1 MPNEK
6 AIIRGFKNFV
16 NQGYQGDIND
26 YKELLNTNSSALEKT
41 YEYFVSQGYEGSEE
55 DLSDLFGLK
64 KKDESQPIV
73 EEEVMES
80 VTEEGTEPPGSSDAS
95 SQKPK
100 TSAADFVA
108 PEPEFEYESAPP
120 QYTETEEFKD
130 YQKTQPEQGSIF
142 TEDFGVYEKDSEEG
156 KAIIKKRKEKAA
168 EEKKIFDDLQ
178 KRIGF
183 ETLNMGVDEAV
194 DYLNKNFSEEF
205 GVTFSP
211 DRTWTGME
219 SQIKVEIPET
229 GKSMSIPL
237 QYAAPDVSL
246 PGTPNYLKLTSSLNP
261 MMFDEGE
268 QQKYLDNLTNFLLKE
283 KLTPDQKEAIQNMY
297 IADDYILKFMGA
309 YNKKPYLKQGQ
320 ELYDA
325 VENVLAKYPTLLG
338 EDNEIFKYVSK
349 NLERDLF
356 KYKYEVKE
364 FNEEEKALQDKV
376 EEVSEK
382 FNTGKMS
389 PEDYQ
394 EQLVKLKTQYD
405 IIEETRK
412 QIKNQGLAFEK
423 TDNILRKTKY
433 EIAKNKFNREKDLG
447 SGPGYLYNKAL
458 DALEA
463 ALMTK
468 SISQTVIENL
478 AGPQSNFFTEGL
490 RQILLGSKS
499 DDYYEGKPAEATEEE
514 WADFKAKEFSKEIM
528 PGIRGFFKEN
538 FGSGTTDAYE
548 KAEDR
553 NEMLLGLGSG
563 IESFGAFKN
572 LPASLVKGKNY
583 KKLLSFLGLAAH
595 SYGHLKEEMDN
606 NPNFRNIS
614 LDEQNTYA
622 GLYAMGIGALEN
634 LGWSFLMKGNP
645 FSKQVLEREI
655 MAVLDRLPKNAT
667 VGAMQR
673 AITSQINNS
682 FANGLFRIV
691 DGMIVEGTTES
702 LQQRYVDIEGKNL
715 INRIKGKPLFNV
727 PKPGSEE
734 AEKQI
739 AKATRLGTYAGGFF
753 SGARVFVDYATQ
765 GFQESNIFDDID
777 FESET
782 TEATSEN
789 TARVLQGL
797 SDSQEFRQANTLQLQ
812 SDLAQGKITQ
822 AEAKTMSDAFNKT
835 MGILNQI
842 PANIQNIAKA
852 YNLTLEKQ
860 NLEQSIKGKEPQ
872 LVIPEKNRIA
882 EINKELTQ
890 LPTIKP
896 TEDAISKQ
904 KTDAMVQGE
913 QAGVV
918 PTMVEGDTK
927 PIVTPGKKETE
938 TEIEEVIQEPKSEET
953 QIEEA
958 ALEDAA
964 NDLEY
969 IINNPDFMLQA
980 DNISQ
985 GDKEAMIQSATKVL
999 ESVQPE
1005 LEENASVIEDIKFT
1019 PIPVKFTENTELTDK
1034 VRKIKL
1040 SDIVGKKTNYVMADQ
1055 LVTKGDMLG
1064 GPLFGL
1070 SDANFG
1076 KAAWAST
1083 REAEA
1088 LKIIR
1093 GALDADFSTVY
1104 NMSPSAID
1112 SNQVVFNKLAEKI
1125 ETFDNSDEFFTAV
1138 TETAVGANKKALGK
1152 ASEESTT
1159 VTEFINSKAFKDGLT
1174 LKQKAAIFTK
1184 ILPSRNVDAG
1194 TKVKKLFQDKGVSM
1208 ESVREEMSEQFTQ
1221 DLPAGVLTTQFEV
1234 QDKQGNKLTR
1244 ERLQDIIKNDKS
1256 YQPAIKKMRAQA
1268 KTKTQKNQL
1277 KRQIENYVLTQEA
1290 IITREQQK
1298 ELGIPT
1304 HPNYPFY
1311 IRGTVT
1317 GLMGETAPMWN
1328 VSKESREV
1336 IDKKV
1341 DGLIEVAVPGKTDKK
1356 TGEVIPATTRPTTA
1370 KEALRADM
1378 RRAEMSSM
1386 KAKEI
1391 SDPQRL
1397 NYETFL
1403 VRLNKAIPSIQIA
1416 TAEELQELLDNVY
1429 AKGLSKKDQTIYGAV
1444 YNNKVYLNNDKANYN
1459 TPIHEFGHI
1468 WINVAETLYPEIYK
1482 RGIELI
1488 QEDNVYIDRIKKS
1501 EDYTRIIDK
1510 MREDGATEEE
1520 INKYIEKEALAT
1532 AIGDKGEAFVKASIA
1547 RRFLNWLND
1556 LFAAI
1561 KKLIGISKVTPEQL
1575 ADMTLD
1581 DFTQAVVVDLLSES
1595 QLFQEAEVNALSNEL
1610 QLMTSSP
1617 NLTIED
1623 IIQKGRD
1630 RGYSEE
1636 QITVLLKR
1644 KNFKAKEIKEA
1655 LESTVDKVVLDDLF
1669 SKIILPKAFMRV
1681 EGGIKEATKLYND
1694 TMQKLESFA
1703 IQGPRGG
1710 KGKAGVRTK
1719 TNFEIQEKAMELLKE
1734 NPIFKKQYDQT
1745 QQELLVDF
1753 QSALKERMQTRYTAK
1768 SVREEIAAVKQNL
1781 KEQAKQKKTLQQ
1793 KKIELRELIRKS
1805 LPTYKAKKI
1814 VKVKDIQPGDVV
1826 DSGGFRYK
1834 RLTEE
1839 EIQEGIKTRDPR
1851 FKEVFEVNIKEK
1863 VPFENLRDQSI
1874 KIFDVKTKQNIY
1886 PVTRKGSKIR
1896 ELSTYTQKEL
1906 DKLLKKVAEVD
1917 TKNFPA
1923 IVEEVLEEVE
1933 KKRQEIKTDIIKELK
1948 KQATTLSKTYKSRS
1962 GKRKGKKPID
1972 AASREV
1978 FQAMVPILNDVLT
1991 NNVEA
1996 LDELATEFADLNK
2009 IDEIVLK
2016 GEDMT
2021 IQEEKFLARYTAF
2034 NLLGQLNTQDLE
2046 QTERVYEEFKELEAE
2061 GRKQLIANIS
2071 IRASEQQKI
2080 KDRVTNQIKKTNPA
2094 LFDENGDI
2102 KNENEIRASLDEI
2115 ARAWREKKYPEAV
2128 KLFMKS
2134 FKDTSVNDYM
2144 TTGIKNWFRH
2154 LGTLSNSLDVV
2165 VEGKSAFTDNLYR
2178 PLNRAF
2184 EVNIIGQ
2191 ENANTKLNDLAKE
2204 VGIEKGYTGVKMLLH
2219 RKTSGQKSVY
2229 QTFKVKTIPKKSKK
2243 GTTYKIDLTKDN
2255 MARLYALSLNTVQ
2268 RNILEQQGIGK
2279 AEIEQMKKY
2288 IGPEV
2293 VEFVDKVVDFLSNEY
2308 YNEVNRV
2315 YSYINNINLTRIEN
2329 YFPTRS
2335 LTSNITDLGED
2346 FFKVF
2351 TAESSPFKV
2360 RSNVTEEIDLT
2371 GTDFIRALD
2380 NHILAVEKY
2389 KAYAVPVQ
2397 NINSFIKIPAV
2408 NELLIQ
2414 TRSKQLMNQ
2423 LLNAAINPYSMS
2435 DSVLPAP
2442 FVTRLQRFFVNYVLG
2457 GRIIQIP
2464 KQASSFINA
2473 FEEFNYYPDRY
2484 KAPGVAKGVV
2494 DMVMFAQRM
2503 AKFYLVGLPTDL
2515 VGTIVPG
2522 VKGPVRKAYDLS
2534 ATFRSRV
2541 RQGMSGEIFYLTS
2554 GRKTFKPAPQ
2564 RMDRNAVIKRGFRTA
2579 RGLFTTVGD
2588 ILGVAPY
2595 IITYE
2600 QNLKNGMT
2608 EAEALELFNNY
2619 NATQQ
2624 TRRDTEKTP
2633 LQLSNNPWVGFI
2645 TMFGS
2650 TIYLQINKVMSG
2662 MKNIMDS
2669 IGNKKRP
2676 RQKDVRS
2683 AYTNGALANALFV
2696 ALGGAGLLFGDNED
2710 REKFWE
2716 EIGKALLFQ
2725 SLLYRLPVVGS
2736 FAEEYDTHGRLI
2748 AMFKGEKYKPQWFKK
2763 GGAVNPING
2772 AYYQVKRDFK
2782 RFSTPLAF
2790 VKTIADVILQMK
2802 IDPLIAL
2809 WNMGIGEGTTEDSYD
2824 ALGTPYS
2831 GRPEEGKRKFKDKK
2845 KVKKKSKKDKDS
2857 GDDEGME
2864 FEEQEFIEEDI
2875 SPEFDDVEFEE
2886 EEFIE
2891 RE

>member
-1 MPNEK
+1 M
-6 AIIRGFKNFV
+6 
-16 NQGYQGDIND
+16 
-26 YKELLNTNSSALEKT
+26 
-41 YEYFVSQGYEGSEE
+41 
-55 DLSDLFGLK
+55 
-64 KKDESQPIV
+64 
-73 EEEVMES
+73 
-80 VTEEGTEPPGSSDAS
+80 
-95 SQKPK
+95 
-100 TSAADFVA
+100 
-108 PEPEFEYESAPP
+108 
-120 QYTETEEFKD
+120 
-130 YQKTQPEQGSIF
+130 
-142 TEDFGVYEKDSEEG
+142 
-156 KAIIKKRKEKAA
+156 
-168 EEKKIFDDLQ
+168 
-178 KRIGF
+178 
-183 ETLNMGVDEAV
+183 
-194 DYLNKNFSEEF
+194 
-205 GVTFSP
+205 
-211 DRTWTGME
+211 
-219 SQIKVEIPET
+219 
-229 GKSMSIPL
+229 
-237 QYAAPDVSL
+237 
-246 PGTPNYLKLTSSLNP
+246 
-261 MMFDEGE
+261 
-268 QQKYLDNLTNFLLKE
+268 
-283 KLTPDQKEAIQNMY
+283 
-297 IADDYILKFMGA
+297 
-309 YNKKPYLKQGQ
+309 
-320 ELYDA
+320 
-325 VENVLAKYPTLLG
+325 
-338 EDNEIFKYVSK
+338 
-349 NLERDLF
+349 
-356 KYKYEVKE
+356 
-364 FNEEEKALQDKV
+364 
-376 EEVSEK
+376 
-382 FNTGKMS
+382 
-389 PEDYQ
+389 
-394 EQLVKLKTQYD
+394 
-405 IIEETRK
+405 
-412 QIKNQGLAFEK
+412 
-423 TDNILRKTKY
+423 
-433 EIAKNKFNREKDLG
+433 
-447 SGPGYLYNKAL
+447 
-458 DALEA
+458 
-463 ALMTK
+463 
-468 SISQTVIENL
+468 
-478 AGPQSNFFTEGL
+478 
-490 RQILLGSKS
+490 
-499 DDYYEGKPAEATEEE
+499 
-514 WADFKAKEFSKEIM
+514 
-528 PGIRGFFKEN
+528 
-538 FGSGTTDAYE
+538 
-548 KAEDR
+548 
-553 NEMLLGLGSG
+553 
-563 IESFGAFKN
+563 
-572 LPASLVKGKNY
+572 
-583 KKLLSFLGLAAH
+583 
-595 SYGHLKEEMDN
+595 
-606 NPNFRNIS
+606 
-614 LDEQNTYA
+614 
-622 GLYAMGIGALEN
+622 
-634 LGWSFLMKGNP
+634 
-645 FSKQVLEREI
+645 
-655 MAVLDRLPKNAT
+655 
-667 VGAMQR
+667 
-673 AITSQINNS
+673 
-682 FANGLFRIV
+682 
-691 DGMIVEGTTES
+691 
-702 LQQRYVDIEGKNL
+702 
-715 INRIKGKPLFNV
+715 
-727 PKPGSEE
+727 
-734 AEKQI
+734 
-739 AKATRLGTYAGGFF
+739 
-753 SGARVFVDYATQ
+753 
-765 GFQESNIFDDID
+765 
-777 FESET
+777 
-782 TEATSEN
+782 
-789 TARVLQGL
+789 
-797 SDSQEFRQANTLQLQ
+797 
-812 SDLAQGKITQ
+812 
-822 AEAKTMSDAFNKT
+822 
-835 MGILNQI
+835 
-842 PANIQNIAKA
+842 
-852 YNLTLEKQ
+852 
-860 NLEQSIKGKEPQ
+860 
-872 LVIPEKNRIA
+872 
-882 EINKELTQ
+882 
-890 LPTIKP
+890 
-896 TEDAISKQ
+896 
-904 KTDAMVQGE
+904 
-913 QAGVV
+913 
-918 PTMVEGDTK
+918 
-927 PIVTPGKKETE
+927 
-938 TEIEEVIQEPKSEET
+938 
-953 QIEEA
+953 
-958 ALEDAA
+958 
-964 NDLEY
+964 
-969 IINNPDFMLQA
+969 
-980 DNISQ
+980 
-985 GDKEAMIQSATKVL
+985 
-999 ESVQPE
+999 
-1005 LEENASVIEDIKFT
+1005 
-1019 PIPVKFTENTELTDK
+1019 
-1034 VRKIKL
+1034 
-1040 SDIVGKKTNYVMADQ
+1040 
-1055 LVTKGDMLG
+1055 
-1064 GPLFGL
+1064 
-1070 SDANFG
+1070 
-1076 KAAWAST
+1076 
-1083 REAEA
+1083 
-1088 LKIIR
+1088 
-1093 GALDADFSTVY
+1093 
-1104 NMSPSAID
+1104 
-1112 SNQVVFNKLAEKI
+1112 
-1125 ETFDNSDEFFTAV
+1125 
-1138 TETAVGANKKALGK
+1138 
-1152 ASEESTT
+1152 
-1159 VTEFINSKAFKDGLT
+1159 
-1174 LKQKAAIFTK
+1174 
-1184 ILPSRNVDAG
+1184 
-1194 TKVKKLFQDKGVSM
+1194 
-1208 ESVREEMSEQFTQ
+1208 
-1221 DLPAGVLTTQFEV
+1221 
-1234 QDKQGNKLTR
+1234 
-1244 ERLQDIIKNDKS
+1244 
-1256 YQPAIKKMRAQA
+1256 
-1268 KTKTQKNQL
+1268 
-1277 KRQIENYVLTQEA
+1277 
-1290 IITREQQK
+1290 
-1298 ELGIPT
+1298 
-1304 HPNYPFY
+1304 
-1311 IRGTVT
+1311 
-1317 GLMGETAPMWN
+1317 
-1328 VSKESREV
+1328 
-1336 IDKKV
+1336 
-1341 DGLIEVAVPGKTDKK
+1341 
-1356 TGEVIPATTRPTTA
+1356 
-1370 KEALRADM
+1370 
-1378 RRAEMSSM
+1378 
-1386 KAKEI
+1386 
-1391 SDPQRL
+1391 
-1397 NYETFL
+1397 
-1403 VRLNKAIPSIQIA
+1403 
-1416 TAEELQELLDNVY
+1416 
-1429 AKGLSKKDQTIYGAV
+1429 
-1444 YNNKVYLNNDKANYN
+1444 
-1459 TPIHEFGHI
+1459 
-1468 WINVAETLYPEIYK
+1468 
-1482 RGIELI
+1482 
-1488 QEDNVYIDRIKKS
+1488 
-1501 EDYTRIIDK
+1501 
-1510 MREDGATEEE
+1510 
-1520 INKYIEKEALAT
+1520 
-1532 AIGDKGEAFVKASIA
+1532 
-1547 RRFLNWLND
+1547 
-1556 LFAAI
+1556 FAAI

-1623 IIQKGRD
+1623 IIQLGRD

-1655 LESTVDKVVLDDLF
+1655 LESTADKVVLDDLF

-1948 KQATTLSKTYKSRS
+1948 KQATTLSQTYKSRS

-2115 ARAWREKKYPEAV
+2115 TRAWREKKYPEAV

-2144 TTGIKNWFRH
+2144 TTGMKNWFRH
-2154 LGTLSNSLDVV
+2154 LGTLSNSLDVI

-2191 ENANTKLNDLAKE
+2191 ENANAKLNDLAKE

-2229 QTFKVKTIPKKSKK
+2229 QTFKVKTIPKKGKK
-2243 GTTYKIDLTKDN
+2243 GTTYKVDLTKDN

-2268 RNILEQQGIGK
+2268 RNILEKQGIGK
-2279 AEIEQMKKY
+2279 AEIERMKKY
-2288 IGPEV
+2288 IGPDV

-2397 NINSFIKIPAV
+2397 NINSFLKIPAV
-2408 NELLIQ
+2408 NELLVQ

-2522 VKGPVRKAYDLS
+2522 VKGPIRKAYDIS
-2534 ATFRSRV
+2534 ATFRDRI
-2541 RQGMSGEIFYLTS
+2541 RKGMLGEIFYLTS

-2579 RGLFTTVGD
+2579 RGLYTTVGD

-2595 IITYE
+2595 IISYE

-2633 LQLSNNPWVGFI
+2633 IQLSKNPWVGFI

-2669 IGNKKRP
+2669 IGNKKIP
-2676 RQKDVRS
+2676 RGKDVRS
-2683 AYTNGALANALFV
+2683 VYTNAALANALFV
-2696 ALGGAGLLFGDNED
+2696 FAGSAGLLFGDDED

-2716 EIGKALLFQ
+2716 EIYKALLLQ
-2725 SLLYRLPVVGS
+2725 SILYRLPVVGS

-2782 RFSTPLAF
+2782 RFSTPKAF
-2790 VKTIADVILQMK
+2790 VKTIADIIMGMK
-2802 IDPLIAL
+2802 SDPFIAL
-2809 WNMGIGEGTTEDSYD
+2809 WNMAIGKGTTEDAYD
-2824 ALGTPYS
+2824 ALGIPYS